1 MNRLTADIPDLKR
14 NLQRLVRAALGEGMK
29 SWFKDVEKRLFNLT
43 EQATDD
49 ESRQA
54 YFDAVASIKRD
65 RQAFEESLLSS
76 LETDDLAKKVP
87 HAWSDLIKDRN
98 LSLEVEDAVSHA
110 RARFGI
116 EHAQYEA
123 RIAWMNQ
130 QDAEHVPEGMY
141 TLPCLTT
148 AVIESMASFPPAA
161 QDTLLRAMG
170 SQLLNRLEPLYVL
183 LNDYLIQAGILARIR
198 SIRTGKDNP
207 AGSGDRT
214 MHEIL
219 SSMDVMEPTVLSGAE
234 LHAAIYRLAD
244 KGKHTAIVDRID
256 GWHPE
261 LIQEVIQAHLRR
273 QGEDTRINPEELQ
286 SIKLVGL
293 LFSGIMNDPKV
304 RLPVRQ
310 KILSLQW
317 PVLSIA
323 LRERGFFRHASHPAR
338 DVPNLCALIGSD
350 PNASQA
356 TLIELGAIIDR
367 VVLNHENNVKA
378 FTQARDELKALEQH
392 GSGLAPN
399 VDEKEAISE
408 AESSTHDDMLQRCQ
422 HRVRET
428 IHTRIAEHALSGSS
442 IKAET
447 SAFINNIID
456 PAMVTA
462 MINYGRNSQPWIR
475 AEESLDAA
483 LELQSAHD
491 IEFDREISF
500 SQQVWEML
508 ELVDQGTPQMQQHL
522 NAFIDSL
529 DWHVL
534 PLEIPEPAPAAA
546 KSAPVEVPGNI
557 PGEIAD
563 EETLE
568 QPSSTDID
576 TTTESLAEN
585 PEPSV
590 TAIES
595 EETVAA
601 AATADVA
608 LEIPPETAT
617 EATEVDT
624 EALVEPE
631 DATAS
636 VEQPEE
642 SVVED
647 VGPALVASESENTGV
662 EPTAIEVSET
672 TDLSTNDNSEAAIES
687 AALDQTEGPVEDEVG
702 PAVSE
707 DAQIE
712 AAVEDEAA
720 VEETE
725 HTEEQIQAEQDR
737 ADARIVQNPAVLRF
751 VKTHLMNNEWFQVYT
766 GSGSALRRLKGK
778 DVNPTLGVV
787 NFANRTGELE
797 LFLPLTQLVHDLL
810 EERTRPVFEN
820 PTYNRALRELKGL
833 LDSETA
839 HDD

>member
-1 MNRLTADIPDLKR
+1 MNRITADIPDLQR

-29 SWFKDVEKRLFNLT
+29 SWFKDVEKRLFQLT

-49 ESRQA
+49 QSRQS

-65 RQAFEESLLSS
+65 RQTFEEQLIST
-76 LETDDLAKKVP
+76 LENPDLAQRVP
-87 HAWSDLIKDRN
+87 HAWSDLISDRN
-98 LSLEVEDAVSHA
+98 LALEVEDAVNHA
-110 RARFGI
+110 RGRFGI
-116 EHAQYEA
+116 EHAQFEA

-130 QDAEHVPEGMY
+130 QDSAHVPEGMY

-148 AVIESMASFPPAA
+148 AIVNSMASFPPAA

-170 SQLLNRLEPLYVL
+170 TQLLNRLEPLYVL

-198 SIRTGKDNP
+198 SVRNGKDN
-207 AGSGDRT
+207 AAATGDRT
-214 MHEIL
+214 MHDIL
-219 SSMDVMEPTVLSGAE
+219 SAMDVMEPTVLSGAE
-234 LHAAIYRLAD
+234 LHATIYRMAD
-244 KGKHTAIVDRID
+244 KGKQTAIVDRID

-261 LIQEVIQAHLRR
+261 LIQEEIQAHLRQ
-273 QGEDTRINPEELQ
+273 QGENTRINPEELQ

-317 PVLSIA
+317 PVLSVA

-378 FTQARDELKALEQH
+378 FAQARDELKVLEQRGTGFEFH
-392 GSGLAPN
+392 A
-399 VDEKEAISE
+399 DEKETVND
-408 AESSTHDDMLQRCQ
+408 AESSTHDDMLHRCQ
-422 HRVRET
+422 QRVRET
-428 IHTRIAEHALSGSS
+428 IHTRIAEHALSGSG
-442 IKAET
+442 IKSET

-462 MINYGRNSQPWIR
+462 MINYGRNSQPWLK
-475 AEESLDAA
+475 AVESLDTA

-491 IEFDREISF
+491 IDADIEISF

-529 DWHVL
+529 DWHVQ
-534 PLEIPEPAPAAA
+534 PLEIPEPAPEPVATAEEPEEPLE
-546 KSAPVEVPGNI
+546 SARQ
-557 PGEIAD
+557 AS
-563 EETLE
+563 
-568 QPSSTDID
+568 SSTDI
-576 TTTESLAEN
+576 N
-585 PEPSV
+585 
-590 TAIES
+590 
-595 EETVAA
+595 
-601 AATADVA
+601 
-608 LEIPPETAT
+608 TAT
-617 EATEVDT
+617 ESSHHSEHQAAELAHEEVATATATISAGAEMASEEVAEIAEVEV
-624 EALVEPE
+624 EALSGMEDSAVPLELPEAVEPE
-631 DATAS
+631 HSAVVKESSLQPSDPVAEDLGNADA
-636 VEQPEE
+636 
-642 SVVED
+642 D
-647 VGPALVASESENTGV
+647 VSESTE
-662 EPTAIEVSET
+662 
-672 TDLSTNDNSEAAIES
+672 LSTNDNLEE
-687 AALDQTEGPVEDEVG
+687 P
-702 PAVSE
+702 
-707 DAQIE
+707 IE
-712 AAVEDEAA
+712 AKTEDDAVRPANDEIEPAA
-720 VEETE
+720 SEETPIAADTDDE
-725 HTEEQIQAEQDR
+725 TVDEEEAVAQDQSQAEQDR
-737 ADARIVQNPAVLRF
+737 ADTRIARNPAVLRF
-751 VKTHLMNNEWFQVYT
+751 VQTHLMNNEWFQVYT

-778 DVNPTLGVV
+778 DVNPALGVV

-797 LFLPLTQLVHDLL
+797 LFLPLSQLVHDLL

-820 PTYNRALRELKGL
+820 PTYNRALNELRGL